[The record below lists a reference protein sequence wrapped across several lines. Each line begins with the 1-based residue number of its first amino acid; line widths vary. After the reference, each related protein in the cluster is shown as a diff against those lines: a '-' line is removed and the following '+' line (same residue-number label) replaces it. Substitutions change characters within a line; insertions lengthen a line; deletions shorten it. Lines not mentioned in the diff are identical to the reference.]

1 MKLATRNGSQNNGR
15 KGCIKSCKP
24 STEISLKVFFGVK
37 RYKITKIKKEQLTE
51 NGFSTRPRY
60 RNFKKIVRFQII
72 TLYGISNRLILKLHI
87 RLELE
92 VCAYPLVIDIAGY
105 IRIVNLDQ
113 STIDVSTKCNRTV
126 PTYLQ
131 QISSKYCRRK

>member
-1 MKLATRNGSQNNGR
+1 MDGR
-15 KGCIKSCKP
+15 AALKVVNLPQKFP
-24 STEISLKVFFGVK
+24 LKVFFGVK

-72 TLYGISNRLILKLHI
+72 TLCGISNRLILKQHI

-92 VCAYPLVIDIAGY
+92 VCVYPLVIDIAGY

-113 STIDVSTKCNRTV
+113 STIDVSTKCNRYL
-126 PTYLQ
+126 PTYN
-131 QISSKYCRRK
+131 R